1 MSDGGLGGPPRILG
15 LTRRQLNGLG
25 AAACAGMMGFAL
37 FAQHIMGLEP
47 CPLCILQR
55 VGTVSLGVV
64 FLLAALHKAGPA
76 GARVWGVLLLLVAAA
91 AASVSGRHV
100 WLQSLPPDQV
110 PACGPGMDYLLDVF
124 GLTEGLSMVFSGSGE
139 CAEIAWSL
147 FGLSM
152 PAWVLICFTIL
163 GGAGLA
169 LNWRMAGRV
178 AARH

>member
-1 MSDGGLGGPPRILG
+1 MNDGGLAGKPRFLG
-15 LTRRQLNGLG
+15 FTRRQVNAFG

-37 FAQHIMGLEP
+37 FAQHVMGLEP

-55 VGTVSLGVV
+55 VGTVSLGLV
-64 FLLAALHKAGPA
+64 FVMAALHDAGRA
-76 GARVWGVLLLLVAAA
+76 GARAWGVLLLLTAAVS
-91 AASVSGRHV
+91 ASVSARHV

-139 CAEIAWSL
+139 CAKISWSL

-152 PAWVLICFTIL
+152 PAWVFICFAVLGL
-163 GGAGLA
+163 GGLV
-169 LNWRMAGRV
+169 LNWRLAGKP
-178 AARH
+178 A